1 MQRYTRFNVHEREE
15 LSKHLS
21 QGQSLRSIAL
31 YLGRSPSTLSR
42 ECRRVGMTQRRYWIC
57 DAQKEAFSK
66 TRQSKKP
73 RKLTTNPTLYTY
85 VEKRLR
91 QKWSPEQIARRIR
104 IEYPNDQTMRICHET
119 IYQHLYVLPRGE
131 LKRELIRCLRQKP
144 HFRKRRL
151 ITQTHQRR
159 GPVQEMISIVERPK
173 EVADRSVPGH
183 WEGDL
188 LIGKDRSSML
198 GTLVER
204 QTRLVLLVPLRQKDA
219 TTVRVAFSKAIQ
231 RLPTQLA
238 KTLTYDQGAEMA
250 EHKKF
255 TLDTHMQ
262 VYFAHPH
269 SPWERGTCENTNGLL
284 RQYFPKGID
293 FTQVP
298 LEEIRKAEKELN
310 GRPRK
315 TLNWETPS
323 EAFHR
328 LLR

>member
-1 MQRYTRFNVHEREE
+1 MGYYRHLTIEEREAISRC
-15 LSKHLS
+15 LAA
-21 QGQSLRSIAL
+21 GQSLRAIAIQ
-31 YLGRSPSTLSR
+31 LGRSPSSLSR
-42 ECRRVGMTQRRYWIC
+42 ECRRLGMDKRRYWAC
-57 DAQKEAFSK
+57 DGQRQAFSQRRK
-66 TRQSKKP
+66 PKRP
-73 RKLTTNPTLYTY
+73 RKLTLHPHLLAY
-85 VEKRLR
+85 VEKRL
-91 QKWSPEQIARRIR
+91 KEYWSPEQIARRIR
-104 IEYPNDQTMRICHET
+104 KEYPLDTGMRISHET

-131 LKRELIRCLRQKP
+131 LKKELIRCLRQKP
-144 HFRKRRL
+144 PFRKRRL
-151 ITQTHQRR
+151 IAQTHQRR
-159 GPVQEMISIVERPK
+159 GSIQDFISIEERPQ

-188 LIGKDRSSML
+188 LVGATHRSAL

-204 QTRLVLLVPLRQKDA
+204 QTRLVLLVPLTKKDA
-219 TTVRVAFSKAIQ
+219 VSVREAFAKTIQ

-238 KTLTYDQGAEMA
+238 KSLTYDQGTEMA

-255 TLDTHMQ
+255 TMDTKMQ

-293 FTQVP
+293 FTTVS
-298 LEEIRKAEKELN
+298 LEEIRKAEKQLN
-310 GRPRK
+310 TRPRK